1 MPDGESDFNA
11 ELEAMLN
18 EGTEKA
24 TPPVSET
31 PTQPQESAKL
41 KYGGR
46 EWDSPEKLGKAY
58 EALHKDYTRKSQ
70 DYAKVKQYA
79 DLDQYLTKHPELR
92 SKINSAVSE
101 YNRRINAG
109 QSEATAQQA
118 TGVSPEALERIER
131 MEAFFEDQKLERE
144 IDQLKSGFK
153 LDSDDVKLVLHK
165 ATELAEKGVVLP
177 LKDVYKILAFEE
189 RNLQARQDGAK
200 DAMAKS
206 LSKKKANVGGSD
218 LPNVNP
224 SAKPI
229 SEMKGAE
236 FDKALE
242 DRLGQ
247 LGYSG

>member
-1 MPDGESDFNA
+1 MPNETDSFDEDLN
-11 ELEAMLN
+11 AMLAGEAN
-18 EGTEKA
+18 PA
-24 TPPVSET
+24 TPQASPEQTQAQSE
-31 PTQPQESAKL
+31 AKL

-46 EWDSPEKLGKAY
+46 EWDSAEKLGKGY

-70 DYAKVKQYA
+70 EYAKLKQYG

-101 YNRRINAG
+101 YNKRINAG
-109 QSEATAQQA
+109 QSETTAQQA
-118 TGVSPEALERIER
+118 TGVSPEYAERIER

-144 IDQLKSGFK
+144 IDSLKSSFQ
-153 LDSDDVKLVLHK
+153 LDKDDVKLVLHK

-177 LKDVYKILAFEE
+177 LKDVFKILSFEE
-189 RNLQARQDGAK
+189 RNLNARKEGEK
-200 DAMAKS
+200 EAMAKFS
-206 LSKKKANVGGSD
+206 LKKKANVGGSD
-218 LPNVNP
+218 LPTATP

-229 SEMKGAE
+229 SEQSGAE
-236 FDKALE
+236 FDKTLS

>member
-1 MPDGESDFNA
+1 MPDGDDGFNA
-11 ELEAMLN
+11 ELEAILN
-18 EGTEKA
+18 GGAEQA
-24 TPPVSET
+24 TPQT
-31 PTQPQESAKL
+31 GDTQTQAQEAAKL

-70 DYAKVKQYA
+70 DYAKVKQYS
-79 DLDQYLTKHPELR
+79 DLDTYLTKHPQLR
-92 SKINSAVSE
+92 SKINEAVSE

-109 QSEATAQQA
+109 QSQTTAQQA
-118 TGVSPEALERIER
+118 TGVSPEAMERIER

-144 IDQLKSGFK
+144 IDTLKNNFK
-153 LDSDDVKLVLHK
+153 LDQDDVKLVLHK

-177 LKDVYKILAFEE
+177 LKDIFKILSFEE
-189 RNLQARQDGAK
+189 RNLQAKKEGETSALAK
-200 DAMAKS
+200 FQNKR
-206 LSKKKANVGGSD
+206 KANVGGSD
-218 LPNVNP
+218 MPTASP

-229 SEMKGAE
+229 NELKGAE
-236 FDKALE
+236 YDKALE